1 MYNLIS
7 GCQDGGGFIVSYNDI
22 AGVYSGIVFSI
33 ANTLGSIPGFLAPY
47 SVGILRN
54 SNKKCI
60 LNFFYCVIQLNIL
73 IL

>member
-1 MYNLIS
+1 LYNLIS

-47 SVGILRN
+47 SVGILTKN
-54 SNKKCI
+54 V
-60 LNFFYCVIQLNIL
+60 Y
-73 IL
+73 

>member
-1 MYNLIS
+1 LLLRSFYSILFLNLWFS

-47 SVGILRN
+47 SVGILTKN
-54 SNKKCI
+54 V
-60 LNFFYCVIQLNIL
+60 Y
-73 IL
+73 